1 MRQADAIQNF
11 FIELVREIYVVS
23 STLFKLM
30 IPVLIVVKLL
40 EEAGAIPYISRVL
53 EPLMVLVGLP
63 ESMGLVWAT
72 TLLTNIYGGMI
83 IFFSLAPQENL
94 TVAQVTVLAGMMLIA
109 HALPVEVR
117 IAQKTGVRVAVNLLT
132 RMVGAVLFGLLLHYI
147 YSLGAWLQAPAP
159 LLWEPP
165 RMDDTWLAW
174 VVAQLESLGIIVL
187 IISALLTLLKVL
199 RLLGIERLLI
209 WLLRPVL
216 RLLGIGPAAT
226 SITIIGVTLGLAFG
240 GGLLIREAQA
250 GHVSRRDV
258 FAAITLLS
266 LSHSVIEDTLLVLLL
281 GADISGVLWMRLLF
295 SLVVVATMTRV
306 LDRCSER
313 FQQRFLVHPVA
324 SS

>member
-1 MRQADAIQNF
+1 MPPRDALRTF
-11 FIELVREIYVVS
+11 FLELIREIYLVS

-40 EEAGAIPYISRVL
+40 EEAGAIPYISYAL

-83 IFFSLAPQENL
+83 IFFSLAPQESL
-94 TVAQVTVLAGMMLIA
+94 TVAQVTVLGGMMLIA

-117 IAQKTGVRVAVNLLT
+117 IAQKTGVRMVVNLLT
-132 RMVGAVLFGLLLHYI
+132 RMVGALLFGLLLHHI
-147 YSLGAWLQAPAP
+147 YTFGSWLQTPAP

-165 RMDDTWLAW
+165 PMDDSLTSWA
-174 VVAQLESLGIIVL
+174 VAQAESLGMIVL
-187 IISALLTLLKVL
+187 IISALLTLLKIL
-199 RLLGIERLLI
+199 RLLGVERLLI
-209 WLLRPVL
+209 WLLQPVL
-216 RLLGIGPAAT
+216 RLLGIGPSAT
-226 SITIIGVTLGLAFG
+226 SITIIGITLGLAFG
-240 GGLLIREAQA
+240 GGLLIREARA

-266 LSHSVIEDTLLVLLL
+266 LCHSIIEDTLLVLLL

-295 SLVVVATMTRV
+295 SLVIVATMTRV